1 MTSLKFTDF
10 RIKDNSSFENL
21 QDRFSIS
28 SELQL
33 IKDSDYI
40 CDPLAKKDFC
50 RTIGITVQEFDETVD
65 KFANKD
71 ILVKDANG
79 KWRRKDLL

>member
-1 MTSLKFTDF
+1 MAC
-10 RIKDNSSFENL
+10 
-21 QDRFSIS
+21 RFVR
-28 SELQL
+28 EGKLTKEQALQL

-71 ILVKDANG
+71 ILVKDVNG